1 MLVRRFA
8 VMPTRDQD
16 TAMGDVYSLHEQR
29 QRIEAHN
36 RLRERARERA
46 EELRTQA
53 IASFWVD
60 ADAWIRDAAHR
71 AQRAADRL
79 GARLRQHAKRRSA
92 ASGALDL

>member
-1 MLVRRFA
+1 
-8 VMPTRDQD
+8 MPTNQD
-16 TAMGDVYSLHEQR
+16 HPMGDVYSLHEQH
-29 QRIEAHN
+29 QRIEAQN
-36 RLRERARERA
+36 RLREHARDRA

-79 GARLRQHAKRRSA
+79 GARLRQHAKRRGA
-92 ASGALDL
+92 ASGALAL